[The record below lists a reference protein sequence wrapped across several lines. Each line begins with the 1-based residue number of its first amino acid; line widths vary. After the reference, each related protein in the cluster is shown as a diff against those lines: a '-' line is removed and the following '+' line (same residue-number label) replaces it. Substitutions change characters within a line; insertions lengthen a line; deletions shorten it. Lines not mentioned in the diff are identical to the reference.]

1 MADLDIQRIR
11 DERDRR
17 RPSRWLMYF
26 YIIFFLISLVV
37 IGRII
42 YIQYIWKPE
51 PEFIR
56 HFQPSKQIARIE
68 PERGAILDHNGR
80 LLAIST
86 PLYNIYMDCYVQK
99 EANEKNQ
106 KTGKE
111 DEEKW
116 LGKARALSNGLAEVL
131 AKEGKDA
138 GYYWNRI
145 RDGRA
150 NKRRYVSIVKNIDH
164 GTLLELKELPLFNE
178 PSHRGGLIVEKQE
191 RRLYPYGSLAR
202 RVIGYVKNNDD
213 TSAIHIGIEGRYH
226 YLLHGKKGI
235 AWEKKTDKSSWIQDV
250 DSTYV
255 PAVDGDDVR
264 TTIDI
269 NIQDIA
275 DQALKNSMSANA
287 DIKEGCVVIMD
298 VETGAIRAMV
308 NLQKDSLG
316 RFSESFNMAAG
327 RPGEPGS
334 VFKAA
339 TLTTLLEDGK
349 VTLDTTVP
357 TNHGIM
363 KEYSIKEVPQDD
375 YVLKYE
381 QREKKDRISVLYGFQ
396 ISSNYVFRR
405 LVKDHYDANP
415 SEFTSR
421 LHSYNLGG
429 NFDFELT
436 EKGSGKPSIPDP
448 HEKSWSR
455 TSLISSAIG
464 YSVKVTPLQIATFYN
479 AIANDGK
486 MMKPYIVE
494 SIEKDGQVK
503 QTFEP
508 ILLNSVCSKATADT
522 LTRALSQVTSEG
534 TAKRLRN
541 AKCTVAGKTGTAR
554 MYLTP
559 KEQQGSGDPYENIKG
574 QRKHQGTFV
583 GFFPVEDPKYTAVV
597 VTYTGLLDR
606 NKNVYGG
613 SAPAETFKEIVD
625 RLWAYESE
633 WSNEIK
639 ADGKIPEMKVRNIV
653 TDNTTGAPVPDVTG
667 MGLKD
672 AIYAIENSGYICEYS
687 GSGHVKTQSP
697 KAGSQAAKGGIIK
710 IELK

>member
-1 MADLDIQRIR
+1 
-11 DERDRR
+11 
-17 RPSRWLMYF
+17 MYF
-26 YIIFFLISLVV
+26 YLIFLLISIVI
-37 IGRII
+37 IGRIVF
-42 YIQYIWKPE
+42 IQYIWKPN
-51 PEFIR
+51 PEFIE
-56 HFQPSKQIARIE
+56 HFQPSKHKAKID
-68 PERGAILDHNGR
+68 PERGSIIDHNGK

-86 PLYNIYMDCYVQK
+86 PMYNIYMDCYVQK

-106 KTGKE
+106 KTGKQ
-111 DEEKW
+111 DEEEW
-116 LGKARALSNGLAEVL
+116 LEKARLLSGGLARVL
-131 AKEGKDA
+131 EKEGKDST
-138 GYYWNRI
+138 YYWNRI
-145 RDGRA
+145 RNGRA
-150 NKRRYVSIVKNIDH
+150 NKRRYVSIVKDIDH
-164 GTLLELKELPLFNE
+164 GTLLELKKLPLFNE
-178 PSHRGGLIVEKQE
+178 PSHKGGLIEQNQE

-213 TSAIHIGIEGRYH
+213 TSAIHIGIEGKYH
-226 YLLHGKKGI
+226 YLLHGKKGT

-275 DQALKNSMSANA
+275 DKALKNRMSENKH
-287 DIKEGCVVIMD
+287 IKEGCVVIMD
-298 VETGAIRAMV
+298 VKTGAVRAMV

-349 VTLDTTVP
+349 VTLDTEIP

-363 KEYSIKEVPQDD
+363 KEFSIREVPQDD
-375 YVLKYE
+375 YILKYE
-381 QREKKDRISVLYGFQ
+381 QREKKKTVSVLYGFQ

-405 LVKDHYDANP
+405 IVKDNYEDNP

-421 LHSYNLGG
+421 MHSYNFGA

-436 EKGSGKPSIPDP
+436 ERGSGKPSIPDP
-448 HEKSWSR
+448 HERSWSR

-464 YSVKVTPLQIATFYN
+464 YSVKVTPLQILTFYN

-494 SIEKDGQVK
+494 SIEKGGKVK
-503 QTFEP
+503 QTFSP
-508 ILLNSVCSKATADT
+508 VLLNSVCSKATADT
-522 LTRALSQVTSEG
+522 LTRALRQVTTEG
-534 TAKRLRN
+534 TAARRLKN

-554 MYLTP
+554 MYLSP
-559 KEQQGSGDPYENIKG
+559 DEQEGSGNPYEDAKG
-574 QRKHQGTFV
+574 RRRHQGTFV
-583 GFFPVEDPKYTAVV
+583 GFFPADEPKYTAIV
-597 VTYTGLLDR
+597 VTYTDKLDMGV
-606 NKNVYGG
+606 NAYGG
-613 SAPAETFKEIVD
+613 EVPAETFRDIVD
-625 RLWAYESE
+625 HLWAYESE

-639 ADGKIPEMKVRNIV
+639 ADGRIPEMKARNII
-653 TDNTTGAPVPDVTG
+653 TDASEGSPVPDVTG

-672 AIYAIENSGYICEYS
+672 AIYTIENSGYICEYS
-687 GSGHVKTQSP
+687 GIGHVMKQHP
-697 KAGSQAAKGGIIK
+697 KAGSQAAKGGTIK
-710 IELK
+710 IELR

>member
-1 MADLDIQRIR
+1 MTELDRQRIKE
-11 DERDRR
+11 ERERR

-26 YIIFFLISLVV
+26 YIFFLLVSLVV
-37 IGRII
+37 IGRVA
-42 YIQYIWKPE
+42 YIQYIWKPN
-51 PEFIR
+51 PAFIE
-56 HFQPSKQIARIE
+56 HFQPSKHKARIE
-68 PERGAILDHNGR
+68 PERGSILDHNGR

-86 PLYNIYMDCYVQK
+86 PLYDIYMDCYVQK

-106 KTGKE
+106 KTGKK
-111 DEEKW
+111 DEEEW
-116 LGKARALSNGLAEVL
+116 LQKARLLSGGLARVL
-131 AKEGKDA
+131 AKEGKDST
-138 GYYWNRI
+138 YYWNRI

-150 NKRRYVSIVKNIDH
+150 NRRRYVGIVKGIDH
-164 GTLLELKELPLFNE
+164 GTLLELKALPLFNE
-178 PSHRGGLIVEKQE
+178 AGHKGGLIVEKLE

-213 TSAIHIGIEGRYH
+213 TSAIHIGIEGKYH
-226 YLLHGKKGI
+226 YLLHGKRGT
-235 AWEKKTDKSSWIQDV
+235 AWEKKTDKSRWIQDV
-250 DSTYV
+250 DSTYI
-255 PAVDGDDVR
+255 PAVDGDDIR

-275 DQALKNSMSANA
+275 DKALKNSMSENKH
-287 DIKEGCVVIMD
+287 IKEGCVVVMD

-339 TLTTLLEDGK
+339 TLVTLLEDGK
-349 VTLDTTVP
+349 VTLDTEIP
-357 TNHGIM
+357 TNHGFM
-363 KEYSIKEVPQDD
+363 KEFSPQEVPGDE
-375 YVLKYE
+375 YIRNYE
-381 QREKKDRISVLYGFQ
+381 RRTGRDMVSVIYGFQ

-405 LVKDHYDANP
+405 LVKDHYEKNP

-436 EKGSGKPSIPDP
+436 ERGSGKPSIPDP
-448 HEKSWSR
+448 HEKGWSR

-494 SIEKDGQVK
+494 SVEKDGQIK
-503 QTFEP
+503 QTFSP
-508 ILLNSVCSKATADT
+508 TLLNSVCSKATADT
-522 LTRALSQVTSEG
+522 LTRALTQVTSEG
-534 TAKRLRN
+534 TAKKLSK

-559 KEQQGSGDPYENIKG
+559 KEQQGSGNPYEDIKG
-574 QRKHQGTFV
+574 RRRHQGTFV
-583 GFFPVEDPKYTAVV
+583 GFFPVEKPKYTAIVT
-597 VTYTGLLDR
+597 TYTGLLD
-606 NKNVYGG
+606 KGVNVYGG
-613 SAPAETFKEIVD
+613 DAPATTFKEIVD
-625 RLWAYESE
+625 MLWAYESE

-639 ADGKIPEMKVRNIV
+639 ADGKIPEMKARNII
-653 TDNTTGAPVPDVTG
+653 TDATEGSPVPDVTG

-672 AIYAIENSGYICEYS
+672 AIYAIENSGYTCEYS
-687 GSGHVKTQSP
+687 GMGHVKSQYP
-697 KAGSQAAKGGIIK
+697 KAGSHAAKGGTVK
-710 IELK
+710 IELR